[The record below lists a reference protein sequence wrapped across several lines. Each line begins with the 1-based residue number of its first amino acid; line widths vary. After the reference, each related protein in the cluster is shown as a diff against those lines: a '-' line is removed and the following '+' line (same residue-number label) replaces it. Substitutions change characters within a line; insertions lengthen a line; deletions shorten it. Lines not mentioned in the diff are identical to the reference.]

1 MTYCRRMLSCRELI
15 ERHPAILEDRHG
27 LAFTG
32 YTPFPTIID
41 ALNKS
46 GVVMLRGALPPKE
59 LKLCRRNFE
68 RFAKRLGRGAT
79 GDPTS
84 DEGPS
89 AEWATGEREEGS
101 WHRPWIVRDRDDAPA
116 AAVIAMLL
124 RSWAW
129 KVVETVCGSTD
140 IVLLLASCAARH
152 AIDKQLPVGAHQD
165 CKVVSPDIPFSIW
178 VPLHDVVPL
187 RTSGLGFIVPP
198 PNEMLPTL
206 PHGDIGADYVAERV
220 AGAWTPTYR
229 AGDLT
234 LHTKL
239 SPHFT
244 TGYGTRSDRYSFEI
258 RAMAWADAPELLQDP
273 AIYVRRRA
281 DGAPVVVQTR
291 CSGDTRAQA
300 FVARTALLAARGLSA
315 GFA

>member
-1 MTYCRRMLSCRELI
+1 MAYFRRMLTCRELL
-15 ERHPAILEDRHG
+15 ERHPAILDDRHG

-32 YTPFPTIID
+32 YTPFPTIVD
-41 ALNKS
+41 ALHRS

-59 LKLCRRNFE
+59 LRPCRRSFE
-68 RFAKRLGRGAT
+68 RFAKNSGRTVAA
-79 GDPTS
+79 DPTG

-89 AEWATGEREEGS
+89 AEWAAGEREDGS

-116 AAVIAMLL
+116 AAVIALLL
-124 RSWAW
+124 RSWVW

-152 AIDKQLPVGAHQD
+152 AIDKELPIGAHQD

-187 RTSGLGFIVPP
+187 RTSGLGFITPP
-198 PNEMLPTL
+198 PDHMLPTL
-206 PHGDIGADYVAERV
+206 PHGDIGADYVAER
-220 AGAWTPTYR
+220 AEGAWVPTYQ
-229 AGDLT
+229 AGDVT
-234 LHTKL
+234 MHTKM

-244 TGYGTRSDRYSFEI
+244 TGYGTRSDRFSFEI

-281 DGAPVVVQTR
+281 DGAPVIVQTK

-300 FVARTALLAARGLSA
+300 FVAKTALLAATGLST